1 MWTTTTDGSTG
12 VTSAQFSHE
21 DTGIKGASY
30 EANSE
35 LPETLE
41 HTMPNYGVSAQI
53 NNYHFVGKCWHPKLD
68 DATTYIF
75 RSKAAKFDTFDWVT
89 DFVKLPT
96 VPTALI
102 SFNGRIWAFD
112 DANTYKIEPNSN
124 KAIKALL
131 KFRTG
136 RSDVFAITADP
147 MDKKLLKKLEIGINI
162 VTHKGTK
169 TIIEKISDTES
180 KVLPFSG
187 I

>member
-1 MWTTTTDGSTG
+1 MLTKKIDYELDAKERKLTPQANDSNTD
-12 VTSAQFSHE
+12 
-21 DTGIKGASY
+21 ILRK
-30 EANSE
+30 
-35 LPETLE
+35 
-41 HTMPNYGVSAQI
+41 I
-53 NNYHFVGKCWHPKLD
+53 
-68 DATTYIF
+68 AT
-75 RSKAAKFDTFDWVT
+75 A
-89 DFVKLPT
+89 
-96 VPTALI
+96 
-102 SFNGRIWAFD
+102 
-112 DANTYKIEPNSN
+112 YKIEPNSN